1 MVIDNFKL
9 IEDLINFDDS
19 GDSFYYLQIIQ
30 RKKDGNNN
38 INNHRVIK
46 FYCIHSKKGLDEL
59 KEEIITLCEV
69 FNARAYFGLNK
80 RSFKRIAFE
89 TLKEVGTLIY
99 EEQYKKVYKAYN
111 SCVGSYFTGD
121 KLWIIDIDDSNN
133 TEEFIGRIIEE
144 IRKCDSGWE
153 DPIITTVPTVNGV
166 HIITRPFNTNQLL
179 PFSSKYNIDIHKN
192 NPTLLYYKQK

>member
-19 GDSFYYLQIIQ
+19 GDSFYYLQVIK
-30 RKKDGNNN
+30 RKKDENVGKNNKV
-38 INNHRVIK
+38 INSYYI
-46 FYCIHSKKGLDEL
+46 CSKEYLDEI
-59 KEEIITLCEV
+59 KDEIITLCEA
-69 FNARAYFGLNK
+69 FNARAYFGLNR

-89 TLKEVGTLIY
+89 TLKEIGTLIY
-99 EEQYKKVYKAYN
+99 EERYKKIYKAYN
-111 SCVGSYFTGD
+111 SCAGSYSTGD
-121 KLWIIDIDDSNN
+121 KLWIVDIDDSNN
-133 TEEFIGRIIEE
+133 TEEFMDRIIEE

-153 DPIITTVPTVNGV
+153 DPIVTTVPTINGV